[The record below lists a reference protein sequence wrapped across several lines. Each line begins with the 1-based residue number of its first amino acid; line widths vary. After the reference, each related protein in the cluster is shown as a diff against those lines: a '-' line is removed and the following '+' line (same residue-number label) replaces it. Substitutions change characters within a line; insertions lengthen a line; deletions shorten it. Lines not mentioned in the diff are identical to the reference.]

1 MPYTAKELY
10 NNEYFKSLANAD
22 EKEYEL
28 KLDSALTKAKITG
41 SAQPYEIDGELQ
53 SYEDV
58 RTGMGLEAP
67 HQYVYNNMVYRNHE
81 MKNEILEE
89 VIDRDFTLDD
99 KPFITIKDG
108 RLITKPGSKTLCL
121 FQDDVKYPIQN
132 MDLVYMMG
140 FKSKDVVTL
149 NPALYDSIKQGPA
162 ITNTR
167 MRNAEALLGTHRDND
182 FFVPT
187 MDRLD
192 EDKLQQIRERL
203 EDGKPVMETLYQITG
218 QVAKSVH
225 QVRLLANQLVGE
237 PMLARPGDIK
247 NEEQRVEYEKEV
259 NKEIKSEGALARDK
273 AVQNRRHLVGVDDV
287 RGVTGNS
294 SRPAPVRK
302 SGGKSFNSQNKIGY

>member
-67 HQYVYNNMVYRNHE
+67 HQYIYNNMVYRNHE

-225 QVRLLANQLVGE
+225 QVKLLANQLVGE
-237 PMLARPGDIK
+237 SMLARPGDIK

-259 NKEIKSEGALARDK
+259 NKELI
-273 AVQNRRHLVGVDDV
+273 
-287 RGVTGNS
+287 
-294 SRPAPVRK
+294 
-302 SGGKSFNSQNKIGY
+302 

>member
-1 MPYTAKELY
+1 MPYTAQELFD
-10 NNEYFKSLANAD
+10 NDYFKSLANAD

-58 RTGMGLEAP
+58 RTGMGLDAP

-81 MKNEILEE
+81 MKNEILDE
-89 VIDRDFTLDD
+89 VIDRGFTLND
-99 KPFITIKDG
+99 KPFITVKDG
-108 RLITKPGSKTLCL
+108 TLITKTGGNTLCL
-121 FQDDVKYPIQN
+121 FQDDVKFPIQN
-132 MDLVYMMG
+132 MDLVKMMG
-140 FKSKDVVTL
+140 FSNEDIVVLSSK
-149 NPALYDSIKQGPA
+149 LYDSITQGPA

-167 MRNAEALLGTHRDND
+167 MRNADALLGTHRDED
-182 FFVPT
+182 FFVPG
-187 MDRLD
+187 MERLD
-192 EDKLQQIRERL
+192 EEKLQQIRERL

-225 QVRLLANQLVGE
+225 QVGLLANQLVGE
-237 PMLARPGDIK
+237 PMLARPGDIM
-247 NEEQRVEYEKEV
+247 NERQRVDYENEV
-259 NKEIKSEGALARDK
+259 NKEIKSEGALARDA
-273 AVQNRRHLVGVDDV
+273 AVQNRRNAVGVDDV

-294 SRPAPVRK
+294 SRPAPVQK

>member
-1 MPYTAKELY
+1 MPYTAEQLFG
-10 NNEYFKSLANAD
+10 NEYFQSLANAD

-28 KLDSALTKAKITG
+28 KLDSARTKAKITG
-41 SAQPYEIDGELQ
+41 SAQPFEIDGELQ

-81 MKNEILEE
+81 MKNEILDE
-89 VIDRDFTLDD
+89 VIDRDFTLND
-99 KPFITIKDG
+99 KPFITLKDG
-108 RLITKPGSKTLCL
+108 TLITKPNHATVCL

-140 FKSKDVVTL
+140 FTKKDIRNL
-149 NPALYDSIKQGPA
+149 NSELYDSIQQGPS

-167 MRNAEALLGTHRDND
+167 MRNSDALLGTHRDED

-203 EDGKPVMETLYQITG
+203 ADGKPVMETLYQITG
-218 QVAKSVH
+218 QVAKSAF

-237 PMLARPGDIK
+237 PMLERPGDIM
-247 NEEQRVEYEKEV
+247 NERQRVDYEKEF
-259 NKEIKSEGALARDK
+259 NEEIKSEGALARDT
-273 AVQNRRHLVGVDDV
+273 AVQNRRNLVGADDV

-294 SRPAPVRK
+294 PRPAPVGMQGSKVRK
-302 SGGKSFNSQNKIGY
+302 GTDLVGY